1 MYENGTGVAVTVA
14 QDFRE
19 AARWYTLA
27 AAQGHAKA
35 QCNLGVMHGHGT
47 GMAQDYK
54 EAVRWYT
61 LAAAQGHGIA
71 QHNLGAMHTKGSGGL
86 V

>member
-35 QCNLGVMHGHGT
+35 QCNLGGMHEHGT
-47 GMAQDYK
+47 GMAQDFR
-54 EAVRWYT
+54 EAARLYM
-61 LAAAQGHGIA
+61 LAAAQGYA
-71 QHNLGAMHTKGSGGL
+71 NA
-86 V
+86 